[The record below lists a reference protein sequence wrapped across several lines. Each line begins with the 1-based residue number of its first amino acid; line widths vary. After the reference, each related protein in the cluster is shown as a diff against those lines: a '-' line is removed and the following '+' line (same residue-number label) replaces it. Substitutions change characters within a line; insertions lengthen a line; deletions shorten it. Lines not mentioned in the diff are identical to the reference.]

1 MANDMPVQSPP
12 EPSVT
17 ALVSGIIHDIQ
28 ELLKQQVTLFRVEIR
43 DDLRKAK
50 QAVVSLAAGLL
61 VTLLGAVLLFTAL
74 PLLLWW
80 ATGGDAGPASLPLW
94 ACFAIAGGVLSAL
107 GGILLFAGVRRL
119 EAANPLH
126 DQSVEALKENVQ
138 WLTNP
143 K

>member
-1 MANDMPVQSPP
+1 MANDLHVQSPP

-43 DDLRKAK
+43 EDLRKTK
-50 QAVVSLAAGLL
+50 EAVVSLAAGLL
-61 VTLLGAVLLFTAL
+61 VTLLGAFLLSLAL

-80 ATGGDAGPASLPLW
+80 AAPALPPW
-94 ACFAIAGGVLSAL
+94 ACFAIVGGALTAL
-107 GGILLFAGVRRL
+107 GAILLYAGVKKL